1 MSDSAFTR
9 SRPSSSSEPAR
20 NRWYRLSVTSATT
33 PDTVR
38 IADER
43 ATSGSDRAEALVD
56 GDRDA
61 LFFTPDEARWLHGVL
76 GELVATWDAA
86 ADCPG
91 EGRCH
96 GTMKWCANCGDV
108 GSVCDAGDCDVHR
121 RIGGSD
127 GAV

>member
-1 MSDSAFTR
+1 MGSSDFIR
-9 SRPSSSSEPAR
+9 SIPSSSSEPSR
-20 NRWYRLSVTSATT
+20 ERWYRLSLTSATT

-38 IADER
+38 IADEQ
-43 ATSGSDRAEALVD
+43 ATSGSDKAEALND

-61 LFFTPDEARWLHGVL
+61 VFLTPDEARWLHGAL
-76 GELVATWDAA
+76 GELVAAWDAA

-108 GSVCDAGDCDVHR
+108 GGVCDARDCDAHK
-121 RIGGSD
+121 
-127 GAV
+127 AVSRG